1 MSMRIFRRIREN
13 HNLIML
19 TYCLTPL
26 IITGAL
32 FYFGFKKYA
41 ILAVILICPILH
53 YFMMKDIHKKHNV
66 KNPQSKTGGMKMPH
80 FAWFLSISRMLLYF
94 DLHS

>member
-41 ILAVILICPILH
+41 ILAVILICQILH
-53 YFMMKDIHKKHNV
+53 YFMMKDIHKKHNLKRDKLV
-66 KNPQSKTGGMKMPH
+66 TKKYEKV
-80 FAWFLSISRMLLYF
+80 
-94 DLHS
+94 